1 MNKPQTF
8 EHQPA
13 PEHSVS
19 TVIAP
24 EEVDN
29 AAGRAA
35 YAYWRMLRGGRAM
48 PARAEL
54 SPRDMR
60 GILRNVVLLRVID
73 GGADYE
79 YRIVGEL
86 FVWAYGLQFRDMRLT
101 QIEAGA
107 PEHGARMRKLY
118 EHVRTGAVP
127 LAFQG
132 WVGREIPQ
140 SRFVYYESLLLPLAD
155 DGRTVDHILI
165 TSFYVPKA
173 PD

>member
-1 MNKPQTF
+1 MT
-8 EHQPA
+8 
-13 PEHSVS
+13 

-24 EEVDN
+24 DEIDN

-60 GILRNVVLLRVID
+60 GILRNVVLLRAID

-86 FVWAYGLQFRDMRLT
+86 FVWAYGLQFRDMRLS
-101 QIEAGA
+101 QIEAAA
-107 PEHGARMRKLY
+107 PEHGARMRRLY
-118 EHVRTGAVP
+118 EHVRASAEP

-132 WVGREIPQ
+132 WVGREVPQ

-165 TSFYVPKA
+165 ASFYVPKA

>member
-1 MNKPQTF
+1 MTK
-8 EHQPA
+8 
-13 PEHSVS
+13 
-19 TVIAP
+19 VIAP
-24 EEVDN
+24 DGIDN

-35 YAYWRMLRGGRAM
+35 YAYWRMLKGGRAM

-60 GILRNVVLLRVID
+60 GILRNVVLLRVL
-73 GGADYE
+73 GGGTDYE

-86 FVWAYGLQFRDMRLT
+86 FVWAYGLQFRDMRLS
-101 QIEAGA
+101 QIEAAA

-118 EHVRTGAVP
+118 EHVRTSAEP

-132 WVGREIPQ
+132 WVGREIPK

-155 DGRTVDHILI
+155 DGATVDHILI
-165 TSFYVPKA
+165 ASFYVPKA
-173 PD
+173 AD